1 MLTAETHAVY
11 RFNLEPFGL
20 QLSSKMTCSLPI
32 TILIEVR
39 PIVLYILG
47 GSIFRDSLDEILKCD
62 YFNER
67 FSSS

>member
-1 MLTAETHAVY
+1 MLAAETHAVY
-11 RFNLEPFGL
+11 RFKLEPFGP

-39 PIVLYILG
+39 PIVLYILD
-47 GSIFRDSLDEILKCD
+47 GSNFRDSVDEILRCD
-62 YFNER
+62 HFNER